1 MSLLALSFLLAAAVC
16 HASWNYIAKGLR
28 SGNEATFGIVLCSAL
43 ATLVPAA
50 IVVAWTRPTLDAA
63 AVGFMAVSACIHT
76 GYFYLLFQGYN
87 AGDLSLVYPLARGT
101 GPLFAVIGAVVILGE
116 RPTPLAIAGAALII
130 AGVLTIS
137 APRDLSR
144 IVDARPSIIFAL
156 ATGVTI
162 ATYTL
167 WDKEGVARS
176 SPVLYSLGTDIFRL
190 IILAP
195 VVLGTAR
202 TRGTLAATFRDTG
215 RQVATIGL
223 LTPLAYILVLAA
235 LNASEVSYVAPAR
248 EVSILFGTLL
258 GLRLLAEPHPGQRLA
273 GAAMIVGGV
282 VALAL
287 G

>member
-28 SGNEATFGIVLCSAL
+28 SSSEVTFAIVLCSAL

-50 IVVAWTRPTLDAA
+50 IVVAWTRPSLGAD

-76 GYFYLLFQGYN
+76 GYFYLLFQGYR
-87 AGDLSLVYPLARGT
+87 AGDLSLVYPLSRGT

-130 AGVLTIS
+130 TGVLVIS
-137 APRDLSR
+137 APRDMAR

-167 WDKEGVARS
+167 WDKEGVSRS
-176 SPVLYSLGTDIFRL
+176 SPVLYSLGTDVFRL
-190 IILAP
+190 LILAP
-195 VVLGTAR
+195 AVLATAR
-202 TRGTLAATFRDTG
+202 SRTALASTLRDDG
-215 RQVATIGL
+215 RAVATIGM

-235 LNASEVSYVAPAR
+235 LNASQVSYVAPAR

-273 GAAMIVGGV
+273 GAAMIVAGV
-282 VALAL
+282 IALAL